1 MQRVTIIYENNQKTN
16 FYTMKRIFTLVLAA
30 VVAFTAIAQRSNGP
44 VPEYIPND
52 PAVRTGQLENGMK
65 YYIRHNSKQK
75 GLADFYIIHNV
86 GAIQEDD
93 NQQGLAHFL
102 EHMAFNGTTN
112 LPGKMLIEWCEKVG
126 IKFGANLNA
135 GTSWDYTQYLV
146 KDVPVAREGV
156 IDTAMLILHDWSHF
170 ITLDH
175 DEIDKERGVI
185 QEELRTRDGASWR
198 STINLLKTIF
208 KGTKYEHRNLIGH
221 LEGLQSFTYDDIRT
235 FYDKWY
241 RPDYQA
247 VVIVGDIDAEQIEAK
262 VKSLMA
268 DIPAPAADA
277 AEKEVI
283 VVADNQEP
291 IISIFE
297 DPEMIESDLSLFI
310 KRPAMP
316 TQFKNTVQAEVLS
329 LIETLGSTMANARL
343 AESAAKPDAPFTSAH
358 IGNGGVGICPTLDA
372 LTLGVG
378 TKDGELLQG
387 YEAAL
392 VELERIRR
400 HGFTEG
406 EFERAK
412 AQVLRREEQAYMNR
426 NDRMN
431 GQYVNRYLSAFRRNT
446 PFPDAEIEWQMDQAI
461 INGLPIE
468 AINQTFA
475 SYITDHNN
483 VIIANAPKKEG
494 VVNPTEEQ
502 ILAVMANVKAS
513 QIDPYQ
519 DNTVKEPLIAP
530 GTKLKGSK
538 VKSVATNQT
547 LGTTEWTLKNGI
559 KVVVKPTD
567 FKADE
572 VQIRL
577 VAQSGVS
584 NLSDE
589 DYYTGKYL
597 PLAMSQMGVSKFSAT
612 ELRKQLS
619 GKSAAAG
626 LSPDDYTTNVIGS
639 GSPKDLETIL
649 QLIYLKF
656 TAPRFNEDDFKS
668 VMNQYIS
675 YVENIKSN
683 PDFVAS
689 SEQMKSLYNNHYRRQ
704 QISAEV
710 LGAIKFDRLPAVYN
724 QLVSNAANYTVY
736 VIGNVDLAT
745 LKPLVEKYIGS
756 LPANKKKITPR
767 VNDGVEYAKGEVIND
782 FKTVMQQPKVSV
794 CRTYTGDTEFT
805 LENNVAMN
813 FLQDILRARYTVSI
827 REEKGGTYG
836 VSVGGAVNAL
846 CTPNYMLEISFDTNE
861 VMADEL
867 SEIVVAELQKIA
879 KEGPKSEDLEKV
891 REYLI
896 KEWNNRLVQNNAWM
910 NYIYQY
916 YTYGENMNRVAN
928 YEAVVKGMTAE
939 KIAALAAKI
948 LADNNMTYVV
958 MRPAK

>member
-1 MQRVTIIYENNQKTN
+1 
-16 FYTMKRIFTLVLAA
+16 MKKILTLVLAA
-30 VVAFTAIAQRSNGP
+30 VVAFTAVAQRVNGP
-44 VPEYIPND
+44 APEIIPND

-86 GAIQEDD
+86 GAIQEAD

-135 GTSWDYTQYLV
+135 GTSWDYTQYLI
-146 KDVPVAREGV
+146 KDVPVSRQGV
-156 IDTAMLILHDWSHF
+156 VDTAMLILHDWSHF

-198 STINLLKTIF
+198 STIHLLKTLF

-221 LEGLQSFTYDDIRT
+221 LDGLQSFTYDDIRT

-247 VVIVGDIDAEQIEAK
+247 VVVVGDIDAEKVEAQ

-277 AEKEVI
+277 ATKEVI
-283 VVADNQEP
+283 IVPDNQEP
-291 IISIFE
+291 IVSLFE
-297 DPEMIESDLSLFI
+297 DPEMLESEISLFI
-310 KRPAMP
+310 KRPALP
-316 TQFKNTVQAEVLS
+316 IQFRNTVQAEMLS
-329 LIETLGSTMANARL
+329 LINTLGTTMANARL
-343 AESAAKPDAPFTSAH
+343 SEIAMKPNAPFTSAH
-358 IGNGGVGICPTLDA
+358 LGNGGVGICPTLDG
-372 LTLGVG
+372 LTLSVG
-378 TKDGELLQG
+378 TKDGELVAG
-387 YEAAL
+387 YAAAL
-392 VELERIRR
+392 TELERIRR

-412 AQVLRREEQAYMNR
+412 AQVLRREEQAYNNR

-446 PFPDAEIEWQMDQAI
+446 AFPDAEMEWKMDQAI
-461 INGLPIE
+461 INGLPLE

-483 VIIANAPKKEG
+483 VIIINAPKKEG
-494 VVNPTEEQ
+494 VVNPTKEDVLGVIAQ
-502 ILAVMANVKAS
+502 VKAS
-513 QIDPYQ
+513 QIEAYK

-530 GTKLKGSK
+530 NAKLKGSK
-538 VKSVATNQT
+538 VKKSAANETF
-547 LGTTEWTLKNGI
+547 GTTEWTLKNGV
-559 KVVVKPTD
+559 KVVVKPTT

-572 VQIRL
+572 VQIRM
-577 VAQSGVS
+577 VAQAGISA
-584 NLSDE
+584 LSDE
-589 DYYTGKYL
+589 DYNTGKYL
-597 PLAMSQMGVSKFSAT
+597 SLVTSQMGISKFSAT

-619 GKSAAAG
+619 GKSASTAVA
-626 LSPDDYTTNVIGS
+626 PDDYTTSVIGS
-639 GSPKDLETIL
+639 GSPKDIETIL
-649 QLIYLKF
+649 QLLYLRF
-656 TAPRFNEDDFKS
+656 TDPRFNEDDFNT
-668 VMNQYIS
+668 VLGQYIS

-683 PDFVAS
+683 PDYTAS
-689 SEQMKSLYNNHYRRQ
+689 SEQLKTLYNNNPRRQ
-704 QISAEV
+704 QISTEV
-710 LGAIKFDRLPAVYN
+710 LKSINYQRIAPIYK
-724 QLVSNAANYTVY
+724 QLLSNAADFTMYIV
-736 VIGNVDLAT
+736 GNVDLET

-756 LPANKKKITPR
+756 LPANKKKLTKR
-767 VNDGVEYAKGEVIND
+767 VDDGVQYAKGEVVND
-782 FKTVMQQPKVSV
+782 FKAPMQQPKVSV
-794 CRTYTGDTEFT
+794 CRIYTGDIDFN
-805 LENNVAMN
+805 LENSVAIN
-813 FLQDILRARYTVSI
+813 FLKDILRARYTVSI

-836 VSVGGAVNAL
+836 VSVGGSLNAL
-846 CTPNYMLEISFDTNE
+846 YTPNYEFEIQFDTNE
-861 VMADEL
+861 AMADEL
-867 SEIVVAELQKIA
+867 SEIVVAELKQIA
-879 KEGPKSEDLEKV
+879 ANGPKAEDLNKV

-896 KEWNNRLVQNNAWM
+896 KEWNNRLVQNGAWM
-910 NYIYQY
+910 NYLYQY
-916 YTYGENMNRVAN
+916 YTDGEAMNRVAN

-939 KIAALAAKI
+939 KIAALAAKV

>member
-1 MQRVTIIYENNQKTN
+1 
-16 FYTMKRIFTLVLAA
+16 MKKILTLVLAA
-30 VVAFTAIAQRSNGP
+30 VVAFTAVAQRVNGP
-44 VPEYIPND
+44 APEIIPND

-86 GAIQEDD
+86 GAIQEAD

-135 GTSWDYTQYLV
+135 GTSWDYTQYLI
-146 KDVPVAREGV
+146 KDVPVSRQGV
-156 IDTAMLILHDWSHF
+156 VDTAMLILHDWSHF

-175 DEIDKERGVI
+175 NEIDKERGVI

-198 STINLLKTIF
+198 STIHLLKTLF

-221 LEGLQSFTYDDIRT
+221 LDGLQSFTYDDIRT

-247 VVIVGDIDAEQIEAK
+247 VVVVGDIDAEKVEAQ

-277 AEKEVI
+277 ATKEVI
-283 VVADNQEP
+283 IVPDNQEP
-291 IISIFE
+291 IVSLFE
-297 DPEMIESDLSLFI
+297 DPEMLESEISLFI
-310 KRPAMP
+310 KRPALP
-316 TQFKNTVQAEVLS
+316 IQFRNTVQAEMLS
-329 LIETLGSTMANARL
+329 LINTLGTTMANARL
-343 AESAAKPDAPFTSAH
+343 SEIAMKPNAPFTSAH
-358 IGNGGVGICPTLDA
+358 LGNGGVGICPTLDG
-372 LTLGVG
+372 LTLSVG
-378 TKDGELLQG
+378 TKDGALVAG
-387 YEAAL
+387 YAAAL
-392 VELERIRR
+392 TELERIRR

-412 AQVLRREEQAYMNR
+412 AQVLRREEQAYNNR

-446 PFPDAEIEWQMDQAI
+446 AFPDAEMEWKMDQAI
-461 INGLPIE
+461 INGLPLE

-483 VIIANAPKKEG
+483 VIIINAPKKEG
-494 VVNPTEEQ
+494 VVNPTKEDVLGVIAQ
-502 ILAVMANVKAS
+502 VKAS
-513 QIDPYQ
+513 QIEAYK

-530 GTKLKGSK
+530 NAKLKGSK
-538 VKSVATNQT
+538 VKKSGANATF
-547 LGTTEWTLKNGI
+547 GTTEWTLKNGV
-559 KVVVKPTD
+559 KVVVKPTT

-572 VQIRL
+572 VQIRM
-577 VAQSGVS
+577 VAQAGISA
-584 NLSDE
+584 LSDE
-589 DYYTGKYL
+589 DYNTGKYL
-597 PLAMSQMGVSKFSAT
+597 SLVTSQMGISKFSAT

-619 GKSAAAG
+619 GKSASTAVA
-626 LSPDDYTTNVIGS
+626 PDDYTTSVIGS
-639 GSPKDLETIL
+639 GSPKDIETIL
-649 QLIYLKF
+649 QLLYLRF
-656 TAPRFNEDDFKS
+656 TDPRFNEDDFNT
-668 VMNQYIS
+668 VLGQYIS

-683 PDFVAS
+683 PDYTAS
-689 SEQMKSLYNNHYRRQ
+689 SEQLKTLYNNNPRRQ
-704 QISAEV
+704 QISTEV
-710 LGAIKFDRLPAVYN
+710 LKSINYQRIAPIYK
-724 QLVSNAANYTVY
+724 QLLSNAADFTMYIV
-736 VIGNVDLAT
+736 GNVDLET

-756 LPANKKKITPR
+756 LPANKKKLTKR
-767 VNDGVEYAKGEVIND
+767 VDDGVQYAKGEVVND
-782 FKTVMQQPKVSV
+782 FKAPMQQPKVSV
-794 CRTYTGDTEFT
+794 CRIYTGDIDFN
-805 LENNVAMN
+805 LENSVAIN
-813 FLQDILRARYTVSI
+813 FLKDILRARYTVSI

-836 VSVGGAVNAL
+836 VSVGGSLNAL
-846 CTPNYMLEISFDTNE
+846 YTPNYEFDIQFDTNE
-861 VMADEL
+861 AMADEL
-867 SEIVVAELQKIA
+867 SEIVVAELKQIA
-879 KEGPKSEDLEKV
+879 ANGPKAEDLNKV

-896 KEWNNRLVQNNAWM
+896 KEWNNRLVQNGAWM
-910 NYIYQY
+910 NYLYQY
-916 YTYGENMNRVAN
+916 YTYGEAMNRVAN

-939 KIAALAAKI
+939 KIAALAAKV

>member
-1 MQRVTIIYENNQKTN
+1 
-16 FYTMKRIFTLVLAA
+16 MKKILTLVLAA
-30 VVAFTAIAQRSNGP
+30 VVAFTAVAQRVNGP
-44 VPEYIPND
+44 APEIIPND

-86 GAIQEDD
+86 GAIQEAD

-135 GTSWDYTQYLV
+135 GTSWDYTQYLI
-146 KDVPVAREGV
+146 KDVPVSRQGV
-156 IDTAMLILHDWSHF
+156 VDTAMLILHDWSHF

-198 STINLLKTIF
+198 STIHLLKTLF

-221 LEGLQSFTYDDIRT
+221 LDGLQSFTYDDIRT

-247 VVIVGDIDAEQIEAK
+247 VVVVGDIDAEKVEAQ

-277 AEKEVI
+277 ATKEVI
-283 VVADNQEP
+283 IVPDNQEP
-291 IISIFE
+291 IVSLFE
-297 DPEMIESDLSLFI
+297 DPEMLESEISLFI
-310 KRPAMP
+310 KRPALP
-316 TQFKNTVQAEVLS
+316 IQFRNTVQAEMLS
-329 LIETLGSTMANARL
+329 LINTLGTTMANARL
-343 AESAAKPDAPFTSAH
+343 SEIAMKPNAPFTSAH
-358 IGNGGVGICPTLDA
+358 LGNGGVGICPTLDG
-372 LTLGVG
+372 LTLSVG
-378 TKDGELLQG
+378 TKDGELVAG
-387 YEAAL
+387 YAAAL
-392 VELERIRR
+392 TELERIRR

-412 AQVLRREEQAYMNR
+412 AQVLRREEQAYNNR

-446 PFPDAEIEWQMDQAI
+446 AFPDAEMEWKMDQAI
-461 INGLPIE
+461 INGLPLE

-483 VIIANAPKKEG
+483 VIIINAPKKEG
-494 VVNPTEEQ
+494 VVNPTKEDVLGVIAQ
-502 ILAVMANVKAS
+502 VKAS
-513 QIDPYQ
+513 QIEAYK

-530 GTKLKGSK
+530 NAKLKGSK
-538 VKSVATNQT
+538 VKKSGANATF
-547 LGTTEWTLKNGI
+547 GTTEWTLKNGV
-559 KVVVKPTD
+559 KVVVKPTT

-572 VQIRL
+572 VQIRM
-577 VAQSGVS
+577 VAQAGISA
-584 NLSDE
+584 LSDE
-589 DYYTGKYL
+589 DYNTGKYL
-597 PLAMSQMGVSKFSAT
+597 SLVTSQMGISKFSAT

-619 GKSAAAG
+619 GKSASTAVA
-626 LSPDDYTTNVIGS
+626 PDDYTTSVIGS
-639 GSPKDLETIL
+639 GSPKDIETIL
-649 QLIYLKF
+649 QLLYLRF
-656 TAPRFNEDDFKS
+656 TDPRFNEDDFNT
-668 VMNQYIS
+668 VLGQYIS

-683 PDFVAS
+683 PDYTAS
-689 SEQMKSLYNNHYRRQ
+689 SEQLKTLYNNNPRRQ
-704 QISAEV
+704 QISTEV
-710 LGAIKFDRLPAVYN
+710 LKSINYQRIAPIYK
-724 QLVSNAANYTVY
+724 QLLSNAADFTMYIV
-736 VIGNVDLAT
+736 GNVDLET

-756 LPANKKKITPR
+756 LPANKKKLTKR
-767 VNDGVEYAKGEVIND
+767 VDDGVQYAKGEVVND
-782 FKTVMQQPKVSV
+782 FKAPMQQPKVSV
-794 CRTYTGDTEFT
+794 CRIYTGDIDFN
-805 LENNVAMN
+805 LENSVAIN
-813 FLQDILRARYTVSI
+813 FLKDILRARYTVSI

-836 VSVGGAVNAL
+836 VSVGGSLNAL
-846 CTPNYMLEISFDTNE
+846 YTPNYEFDIQFDTNE
-861 VMADEL
+861 AMADEL
-867 SEIVVAELQKIA
+867 SEIVVAELKQIA
-879 KEGPKSEDLEKV
+879 ANGPKAEDLNKV

-896 KEWNNRLVQNNAWM
+896 KEWNNRLVQNGAWM
-910 NYIYQY
+910 NYLYQY
-916 YTYGENMNRVAN
+916 YTYGEAMNRVAN

-939 KIAALAAKI
+939 KIAALAAKV

>member
-1 MQRVTIIYENNQKTN
+1 
-16 FYTMKRIFTLVLAA
+16 MKKILTLVLAA
-30 VVAFTAIAQRSNGP
+30 VVAFTAVAQRANGP
-44 VPEYIPND
+44 APEIIPND

-86 GAIQEDD
+86 GAIQEAD

-135 GTSWDYTQYLV
+135 GTSWDYTQYLI
-146 KDVPVAREGV
+146 KDVPVSRQGV
-156 IDTAMLILHDWSHF
+156 VDTAMLILHDWSHF

-198 STINLLKTIF
+198 STIHLLKTLF

-221 LEGLQSFTYDDIRT
+221 LDGLQSFTYDDIRT

-247 VVIVGDIDAEQIEAK
+247 VVVVGDIDAEKVEAQ
-262 VKSLMA
+262 VKSLMS

-277 AEKEVI
+277 ATKEVI
-283 VVADNQEP
+283 IVPDNQEP
-291 IISIFE
+291 IVSLFE
-297 DPEMIESDLSLFI
+297 DPEMLESEISLFI
-310 KRPAMP
+310 KRPALP
-316 TQFKNTVQAEVLS
+316 IQFRNTVQAEMLS
-329 LIETLGSTMANARL
+329 LINTLGTTMANARL
-343 AESAAKPDAPFTSAH
+343 SEIAMKPNAPFTSAH
-358 IGNGGVGICPTLDA
+358 LGNGGVGICPTLDG
-372 LTLGVG
+372 LTLSVG
-378 TKDGELLQG
+378 TKDGELING
-387 YEAAL
+387 YTAAL
-392 VELERIRR
+392 TELERIRR

-412 AQVLRREEQAYMNR
+412 AQVLRREEQAYNNR

-446 PFPDAEIEWQMDQAI
+446 AFPDAEMEWKMDQAI
-461 INGLPIE
+461 INGLPLE

-483 VIIANAPKKEG
+483 VVIINAPKKEG
-494 VVNPTEEQ
+494 VVNPTKEDV
-502 ILAVMANVKAS
+502 LGATAKVKAS
-513 QIDPYQ
+513 QIEAYK

-530 GTKLKGSK
+530 NAKLKGSK
-538 VKSVATNQT
+538 VKKSAANETF
-547 LGTTEWTLKNGI
+547 GTTEWTLKNGV
-559 KVVVKPTD
+559 KVVVKPTT

-572 VQIRL
+572 VQIRM
-577 VAQSGVS
+577 VAQAGISA
-584 NLSDE
+584 LSDE
-589 DYYTGKYL
+589 DYNTGKYL
-597 PLAMSQMGVSKFSAT
+597 SLVTSQMGISKFSAT

-619 GKSAAAG
+619 GKSASTAVA
-626 LSPDDYTTNVIGS
+626 PDDYTTSVIGS
-639 GSPKDLETIL
+639 GSPKDIETIL
-649 QLIYLKF
+649 QLLYLRF
-656 TAPRFNEDDFKS
+656 TDPRFNEDDFNT
-668 VMNQYIS
+668 VLGQYIS

-683 PDFVAS
+683 PDYTAS
-689 SEQMKSLYNNHYRRQ
+689 SEQLKTLYNNNPRRQ
-704 QISAEV
+704 QISTEV
-710 LGAIKFDRLPAVYN
+710 LKSINYQRIAPIYK
-724 QLVSNAANYTVY
+724 QLLSNAADFTMYIV
-736 VIGNVDLAT
+736 GNVDLET

-756 LPANKKKITPR
+756 LPANKKKLTKR
-767 VNDGVEYAKGEVIND
+767 VDDGVQYAKGEVVND
-782 FKTVMQQPKVSV
+782 FKAPMQQPKVSV
-794 CRTYTGDTEFT
+794 CRIYTGDIDFN
-805 LENNVAMN
+805 LENSVAIN
-813 FLQDILRARYTVSI
+813 FLKDILRARYTVSI

-836 VSVGGAVNAL
+836 VSVGGSLNAL
-846 CTPNYMLEISFDTNE
+846 YTPNYEFDIQFDTNE
-861 VMADEL
+861 AMADEL
-867 SEIVVAELQKIA
+867 SEIVVAEIKQIA
-879 KEGPKSEDLEKV
+879 ENGPKAEDVDKV

-896 KEWNNRLVQNNAWM
+896 KEWNNRLVQNGAWM
-910 NYIYQY
+910 NYLYQY
-916 YTYGENMNRVAN
+916 YTYGEAMNRVAN

-939 KIAALAAKI
+939 KIAALAAKV

>member
-1 MQRVTIIYENNQKTN
+1 
-16 FYTMKRIFTLVLAA
+16 MKKILTLVLAA
-30 VVAFTAIAQRSNGP
+30 VVAFTAVAQRVNGP
-44 VPEYIPND
+44 APEIIPND

-86 GAIQEDD
+86 GAIQEAD

-135 GTSWDYTQYLV
+135 GTSWDYTQYLI
-146 KDVPVAREGV
+146 KDVPVSRQGV
-156 IDTAMLILHDWSHF
+156 VDTAMLILHDWSHF

-175 DEIDKERGVI
+175 NEIDKERGVI

-198 STINLLKTIF
+198 STIHLLKTLF

-221 LEGLQSFTYDDIRT
+221 LDGLQSFTYDDIRT

-247 VVIVGDIDAEQIEAK
+247 VVVVGDIDAEKVEAQ

-277 AEKEVI
+277 ATKEVI
-283 VVADNQEP
+283 IVPDNQEP
-291 IISIFE
+291 IVSLFE
-297 DPEMIESDLSLFI
+297 DPEMLESEISLFI
-310 KRPAMP
+310 KRPALP
-316 TQFKNTVQAEVLS
+316 IQFRNTVQAEMLS
-329 LIETLGSTMANARL
+329 LINTLGTTMANARL
-343 AESAAKPDAPFTSAH
+343 SEIAMKPNAPFTSAH
-358 IGNGGVGICPTLDA
+358 LGNGGVGICPTLDG
-372 LTLGVG
+372 LTLSVG
-378 TKDGELLQG
+378 TKDGALVAG
-387 YEAAL
+387 YAAAL
-392 VELERIRR
+392 TELERIRR

-412 AQVLRREEQAYMNR
+412 AQVLRREEQAYNNR

-446 PFPDAEIEWQMDQAI
+446 AFPDAEMEWKMDQAI
-461 INGLPIE
+461 INGLPLE

-483 VIIANAPKKEG
+483 VIIINAPKKEG
-494 VVNPTEEQ
+494 VVNPTKDGV
-502 ILAVMANVKAS
+502 LAVMAQVKAS

-530 GTKLKGSK
+530 NAKLKGSK
-538 VKSVATNQT
+538 VKKSGANET
-547 LGTTEWTLKNGI
+547 LGTTEWTLKNGV
-559 KVVVKPTD
+559 KVVVKPTT

-572 VQIRL
+572 VQIRM
-577 VAQSGVS
+577 VAQAGISA
-584 NLSDE
+584 LSDE
-589 DYYTGKYL
+589 DYNTGKYL
-597 PLAMSQMGVSKFSAT
+597 SLVTSQMGISKFSAT

-619 GKSAAAG
+619 GKSASTAVA
-626 LSPDDYTTNVIGS
+626 PDDYTTSVIGS
-639 GSPKDLETIL
+639 GSPKDIETIL
-649 QLIYLKF
+649 QLLYLRF
-656 TAPRFNEDDFKS
+656 TDPRFNEDDFNT
-668 VMNQYIS
+668 VLGQYIS

-683 PDFVAS
+683 PDYTAS
-689 SEQMKSLYNNHYRRQ
+689 SEQLKTLYNNNPRRQ
-704 QISAEV
+704 QISTEV
-710 LGAIKFDRLPAVYN
+710 LKSINYQRIAPIYK
-724 QLVSNAANYTVY
+724 QLLSNAADFTMYIV
-736 VIGNVDLAT
+736 GNVDLET

-756 LPANKKKITPR
+756 LPANKKKLTKR
-767 VNDGVEYAKGEVIND
+767 VDDGVQYAKGEVVND
-782 FKTVMQQPKVSV
+782 FKAPMQQPKVSV
-794 CRTYTGDTEFT
+794 CRIYTGDIDFN
-805 LENNVAMN
+805 LENSVAIN
-813 FLQDILRARYTVSI
+813 FLKDILRARYTVSI

-836 VSVGGAVNAL
+836 VSVGGSLNAL
-846 CTPNYMLEISFDTNE
+846 YTPNYEFDIQFDTNE
-861 VMADEL
+861 AMADEL
-867 SEIVVAELQKIA
+867 SEIVVAELKQIA
-879 KEGPKSEDLEKV
+879 ANGPKAEDLNKV

-896 KEWNNRLVQNNAWM
+896 KEWNNRLVQNGAWM
-910 NYIYQY
+910 NYLYQY
-916 YTYGENMNRVAN
+916 YTYGEAMNRVAN

-939 KIAALAAKI
+939 KIAALAAKV

>member
-1 MQRVTIIYENNQKTN
+1 
-16 FYTMKRIFTLVLAA
+16 MKKILTLVLAA
-30 VVAFTAIAQRSNGP
+30 VVAFTAVAQRVNGP
-44 VPEYIPND
+44 APEIIPND

-86 GAIQEDD
+86 GAIQEAD

-135 GTSWDYTQYLV
+135 GTSWDYTQYLI
-146 KDVPVAREGV
+146 KDVPVSRQGV
-156 IDTAMLILHDWSHF
+156 VDTAMLILHDWSHF

-198 STINLLKTIF
+198 STIHLLKTLF

-221 LEGLQSFTYDDIRT
+221 LDGLQSFTYDDIRT

-247 VVIVGDIDAEQIEAK
+247 VVVVGDIDAEKVEAQ

-277 AEKEVI
+277 ATKEVI
-283 VVADNQEP
+283 IVPDNQEP
-291 IISIFE
+291 IVSLFE
-297 DPEMIESDLSLFI
+297 DPEMLESEISLFI
-310 KRPAMP
+310 KRPALP
-316 TQFKNTVQAEVLS
+316 IQFRNTVQAEMLS
-329 LIETLGSTMANARL
+329 LINTLGTTMANARL
-343 AESAAKPDAPFTSAH
+343 SEIAMKPNAPFTSAH
-358 IGNGGVGICPTLDA
+358 LGNGGVGICPTLDG
-372 LTLGVG
+372 LTLSVG
-378 TKDGELLQG
+378 TKDGELVAG
-387 YEAAL
+387 YAAAL
-392 VELERIRR
+392 TELERIRR

-412 AQVLRREEQAYMNR
+412 AQVLRREEQAYNNR

-446 PFPDAEIEWQMDQAI
+446 AFPDAEMEWKMDQAI
-461 INGLPIE
+461 INGLPLE

-483 VIIANAPKKEG
+483 VIIINAPKKEG
-494 VVNPTEEQ
+494 VVNPTKDGV
-502 ILAVMANVKAS
+502 LAVMAQVKAS

-530 GTKLKGSK
+530 NTKLKGSK
-538 VKSVATNQT
+538 VKKSAANAT
-547 LGTTEWTLKNGI
+547 LGTTEWTLKNGV
-559 KVVVKPTD
+559 KVVVKPTT

-572 VQIRL
+572 VQIRM
-577 VAQSGVS
+577 VAQAGISA
-584 NLSDE
+584 LSDE
-589 DYYTGKYL
+589 DYNTGKYL
-597 PLAMSQMGVSKFSAT
+597 SLVTSQMGISKFSAT

-619 GKSAAAG
+619 GKSASTAVA
-626 LSPDDYTTNVIGS
+626 PDDYTTSVIGS
-639 GSPKDLETIL
+639 GSPKDIETIL
-649 QLIYLKF
+649 QLLYLRF
-656 TAPRFNEDDFKS
+656 TDPRFNEDDFNT
-668 VMNQYIS
+668 VLGQYIS

-683 PDFVAS
+683 PDYTAS
-689 SEQMKSLYNNHYRRQ
+689 SEQLKTLYNNNPRRQ
-704 QISAEV
+704 QISTEV
-710 LGAIKFDRLPAVYN
+710 LKSINYQRIAPIYK
-724 QLVSNAANYTVY
+724 QLLSNAADFTMYIV
-736 VIGNVDLAT
+736 GNVDLET

-756 LPANKKKITPR
+756 LPANKKKLTKR
-767 VNDGVEYAKGEVIND
+767 VDDGVQYAKGEVVND
-782 FKTVMQQPKVSV
+782 FKAPMQQPKVSV
-794 CRTYTGDTEFT
+794 CRIYTGDIDFN
-805 LENNVAMN
+805 LENSVAIN
-813 FLQDILRARYTVSI
+813 FLKDILRARYTESI

-836 VSVGGAVNAL
+836 VSVGGSLNAL
-846 CTPNYMLEISFDTNE
+846 YTPNYEFDIQFDTNE
-861 VMADEL
+861 AMADEL
-867 SEIVVAELQKIA
+867 SEIVVAELKQIA
-879 KEGPKSEDLEKV
+879 ANGPKAEDLNKV

-896 KEWNNRLVQNNAWM
+896 KEWNNRLVQNGAWM
-910 NYIYQY
+910 NYLYQY
-916 YTYGENMNRVAN
+916 YTYGEAMNRVAN

-939 KIAALAAKI
+939 KIAALAAKV